1 MHNKTLRKV
10 DRNHKYSNSEIKNE
24 ALLQI
29 IISIKKKIRGYYK
42 QIYAN
47 KLFQKSWMDIF
58 QQKLT

>member
-10 DRNHKYSNSEIKNE
+10 DRRHKWLKSEIKNE

-29 IISIKKKIRGYYK
+29 IINIKKKIRGYYK

-47 KLFQKSWMDIF
+47 KLFQKSWMDKF
-58 QQKLT
+58 Q